1 LDRPENV
8 NKNDQKDFIL
18 PQIRHIHVKNFRVIK
33 ELKWLPRPG
42 LNCLIGP
49 GDSGKSTVLDAI
61 DLTLGARR
69 SYPFTDADFFNLD
82 TTSPIEI
89 WVTLGALN
97 DQLKNIDTYGMFLRS
112 FDSTLGTISD
122 EPQAGQEIVL
132 TIKLTVAEDLDAD
145 WLLYSER
152 AGAEGIERRLP
163 WKHRELVAP
172 ARLGVASNHHLA
184 WGGRSV
190 LNKLS
195 EEDLDISSTL
205 AQLSR
210 TARQTFSGH
219 KVEGI
224 DNVLGKVK
232 AIANNLGVPVGDL
245 KALLDVNSV
254 SLSHGAISLHNS
266 DETPLRQLGTG
277 SARLLISGLQK
288 SASTSDIFIVD
299 EAEYGLEPYR
309 ISRLLNEL
317 GSKEAAPK
325 QQVFITTHSPYVLR
339 ELQAEQLHV
348 IRKAAGAPF
357 PPPNMDYSHLI
368 YSLSGGNEQ
377 QSTLRV
383 CAEAF
388 FSQSVIVCEGKTE
401 IGLVRGI
408 DLYCQDQN
416 VATIQSCG
424 ASCADGGGESMFV
437 RAKIFR
443 SLGYPTA
450 ILKDSDKHADHVS
463 PSSEAREQ
471 GIQIFEWE
479 NGYSTEDALF
489 NCCPAE
495 IIPDL
500 LNLAIARKGCDSI
513 NANVLASSQNQT
525 SLDDCMNR
533 FEDGMRPMLAKA
545 AKSKKGAWYKD
556 IEPAE
561 NIARS
566 IIGPQYDN
574 FDQIFQQPLNNLFAW
589 AKPADAK

>member
-1 LDRPENV
+1 MS
-8 NKNDQKDFIL
+8 
-18 PQIRHIHVKNFRVIK
+18 QIRHIHVKNFRVIK
-33 ELKWLPRPG
+33 ELEWRPRPG

-61 DLTLGARR
+61 DLALGARR
-69 SYPFTDADFFNLD
+69 SYPFTDADFFNLE
-82 TTSPIEI
+82 TTNPIEI
-89 WVTLGALN
+89 WITLGALS
-97 DQLKNIDTYGMFLRS
+97 DELKNIDTYGMFLRS
-112 FDSTLGTISD
+112 FDPISGAISD
-122 EPQAGQEIVL
+122 EPKAEQEIVL

-152 AGAEGIERRLP
+152 AEEEGIERRLP

-172 ARLGVASNHHLA
+172 GRLGVASSHHLA

-195 EEDLDISSTL
+195 EDGLDMSSTL

-219 KVEGI
+219 EVEGI
-224 DNVLGKVK
+224 ESVLGRVK
-232 AIANNLGVPVGDL
+232 ILANNLGVPVGDL

-254 SLSHGAISLHNS
+254 SLSQGAISLHNS
-266 DETPLRQLGTG
+266 DNTPLRQLGTG

-288 SASTSDIFIVD
+288 AASTSDIFIVD

-317 GSKEAAPK
+317 GSKSNDPE

-339 ELQAEQLHV
+339 ELQASQLHV
-348 IRKAAGAPF
+348 IRKTVAAPF
-357 PPPNMDYSHLI
+357 PPPYMHYSHWM
-368 YSLSGGNEQ
+368 YSLSGGDEH

-408 DLYCQDQN
+408 DLHCQDRN
-416 VATIQSCG
+416 VPTIQSCG
-424 ASCADGGGESMFV
+424 VSCADGGGENMFV
-437 RAKIFR
+437 RAKVFR

-450 ILKDSDKHADHVS
+450 ILKDSDKHLEHVN
-463 PSSEAREQ
+463 PSNEARALGVE
-471 GIQIFEWE
+471 IFEWG
-479 NGYSTEDALF
+479 NNYSTEDALF
-489 NCCPAE
+489 YCCPAI
-495 IIPDL
+495 IIPNL
-500 LNLAIARKGCDSI
+500 LNLAIERKGYDSI
-513 NANVLASSQNQT
+513 NANIQAFSGNQI
-525 SLDDCMNR
+525 SLDDCLYR
-533 FEDGMRPMLAKA
+533 FEDRMRSILANA

-561 NIARS
+561 NIARF
-566 IIGPQYDN
+566 IICPQYEN
-574 FDQIFQQPLNNLFAW
+574 FNQIFQQPINNLFSW
-589 AKPADAK
+589 AKPSDAQ

>member
-1 LDRPENV
+1 MS
-8 NKNDQKDFIL
+8 
-18 PQIRHIHVKNFRVIK
+18 QIRHIHVKNFRVIK
-33 ELKWLPRPG
+33 ELEWLPRPG

-49 GDSGKSTVLDAI
+49 GDSGKSTVLDAV
-61 DLTLGARR
+61 DLALGARR
-69 SYPFTDADFFNLD
+69 SYPFNDADFFNLD
-82 TTSPIEI
+82 TTNPIEI
-89 WVTLGALN
+89 WITLGALS

-112 FDSTLGTISD
+112 FDSTSGEISD

-132 TIKLTVAEDLDAD
+132 TLKLTVAEDLDAD

-152 AGAEGIERRLP
+152 AEAEGIERRLL
-163 WKHRELVAP
+163 WRHRELVAP

-195 EEDLDISSTL
+195 EDDLDMSSTL

-219 KVEGI
+219 EVEGI
-224 DNVLGKVK
+224 GNVLDKVK

-254 SLSHGAISLHNS
+254 SLSHGAISLHNN
-266 DETPLRQLGTG
+266 DDTPLRQLGTG

-288 SASTSDIFIVD
+288 SASTSNIFIVD

-317 GSKEAAPK
+317 GSKESDPE

-339 ELQAEQLHV
+339 ELQAKQLHV
-348 IRKAAGAPF
+348 IRKAAAVPF
-357 PPPNMDYSHLI
+357 PPPNMNYSHLI
-368 YSLSGGNEQ
+368 YSLSGGDEQ

-401 IGLVRGI
+401 IGLIRGI
-408 DLYCQDQN
+408 DLYHHDKN
-416 VATIQSCG
+416 DVTIQSCG

-437 RAKIFR
+437 RAKVFR
-443 SLGYPTA
+443 SLGYATA
-450 ILKDSDKHADHVS
+450 ILKDSDKHAEHVN
-463 PSSEAREQ
+463 PSDEARTQ
-471 GIQIFEWE
+471 GIQIFEWG
-479 NGYSTEDALF
+479 NDYSTEDALF
-489 NCCPAE
+489 NCCPVA
-495 IIPDL
+495 IITDL
-500 LNLAIARKGCDSI
+500 INLAVARKGDDAI
-513 NANVLASSQNQT
+513 NANIQASSGNQI
-525 SLDDCMNR
+525 SLDDCLNR
-533 FEDGMRPMLAKA
+533 FEDSMRPVLAKA
-545 AKSKKGAWYKD
+545 AKSRKGAWYKD

-561 NIARS
+561 NIARFM
-566 IIGPQYDN
+566 IGPQYDN
-574 FDQIFQQPLNNLFAW
+574 FHQVFQQPLNNLFSW
-589 AKPADAK
+589 AKPTEAQ

>member
-1 LDRPENV
+1 LS
-8 NKNDQKDFIL
+8 
-18 PQIRHIHVKNFRVIK
+18 QIRHIHVKNFRVIK

-61 DLTLGARR
+61 DLALGARR

-82 TTSPIEI
+82 TTNPIEI
-89 WVTLGALN
+89 WVTIGALS
-97 DQLKNIDTYGMFLRS
+97 DELKNIDAYGMFLRS
-112 FDSTLGTISD
+112 FDPISGAISD

-132 TIKLTVAEDLDAD
+132 TLKLTVAEDLDAD

-152 AGAEGIERRLP
+152 AETEGVERRLP
-163 WKHRELVAP
+163 WKHREFVAP

-195 EEDLDISSTL
+195 EDGLDISSTL

-219 KVEGI
+219 DVEGI
-224 DNVLGKVK
+224 GNVLGKVK
-232 AIANNLGVPVGDL
+232 ILANNLGVPVGDL

-254 SLSHGAISLHNS
+254 SLSQGAISLHNS
-266 DETPLRQLGTG
+266 DNTPLRQLGTG
-277 SARLLISGLQK
+277 SARLLVSGLQK
-288 SASTSDIFIVD
+288 SASTSNIFIVD

-317 GSKEAAPK
+317 GSKSVAPE

-339 ELQAEQLHV
+339 ELQAAQLHV
-348 IRKAAGAPF
+348 IRKAAAAPF
-357 PPPNMDYSHLI
+357 PPPYINYSHLI
-368 YSLSGGNEQ
+368 YSLSGGDEQ

-383 CAEAF
+383 CAESF

-408 DLYCQDQN
+408 DLYCQDRN
-416 VATIQSCG
+416 VETIQSCG
-424 ASCADGGGESMFV
+424 ASCADGGGDSMFM
-437 RAKIFR
+437 RAKVFR

-450 ILKDSDKHADHVS
+450 ILKDSDKDAEHVI
-463 PSSEAREQ
+463 PSNEVRGQ
-471 GIQIFEWE
+471 GIQIFEWG
-479 NGYSTEDALF
+479 NNYSTEDALF
-489 NCCPAE
+489 NCCPAV
-495 IIPDL
+495 IISNL
-500 LNLAIARKGCDSI
+500 LNLAVERKGYDSI
-513 NANVLASSQNQT
+513 NANIQDFSGNKL
-525 SLDDCMNR
+525 SLEDCLNR
-533 FEDGMRPMLAKA
+533 FEDAMRPILAKA

-561 NIARS
+561 NVARF
-566 IIGPQYDN
+566 IICPQYRN
-574 FDQIFQQPLNNLFAW
+574 FHQIFQQPLNSMFSW
-589 AKPADAK
+589 AKTAGAQ

>member
-1 LDRPENV
+1 MS
-8 NKNDQKDFIL
+8 
-18 PQIRHIHVKNFRVIK
+18 QIRHIHIKNFRVIK
-33 ELKWLPRPG
+33 ELIWLPKPG

-82 TTSPIEI
+82 TTNPIEI
-89 WVTLGALN
+89 WVTLGALD
-97 DQLKNIDTYGMFLRS
+97 DQLKKIDSYGMFLRGFNHS
-112 FDSTLGTISD
+112 SGVISD
-122 EPQAGQEIVL
+122 EPQAGQEIVITL
-132 TIKLTVAEDLDAD
+132 KLTVAEDLDAD
-145 WLLYSER
+145 WFLYSER
-152 AGAEGIERRLP
+152 AETEGIERRLP

-195 EEDLDISSTL
+195 DDGLDISSTL

-210 TARQTFSGH
+210 TARQTFSGRE
-219 KVEGI
+219 VEGI
-224 DNVLGKVK
+224 GNVLDKVK
-232 AIANNLGVPVGDL
+232 ILANNLGVPVGDL

-254 SLSHGAISLHNS
+254 SLSHGAISLHNA
-266 DETPLRQLGTG
+266 DNTPLRQLGTG
-277 SARLLISGLQK
+277 SSRLLISGLQK
-288 SASTSDIFIVD
+288 SSSTSNIFIVD

-317 GSKEAAPK
+317 GSKTSAPE

-339 ELQAEQLHV
+339 ELQAAQLHV
-348 IRKAAGAPF
+348 IRKFLPIPL
-357 PPPNMDYSHLI
+357 PPPYLNHSHRV
-368 YSLSGGNEQ
+368 YSLTGGDEQ

-408 DLYCQDQN
+408 DLYSQDSN
-416 VATIQSCG
+416 VATIQSFG
-424 ASCADGGGESMFV
+424 AYCADGGGDSMFV
-437 RAKIFR
+437 RAKVFR

-450 ILKDSDKHADHVS
+450 ILKDSDKDAEHVNFS
-463 PSSEAREQ
+463 DDVRTH
-471 GIQIFEWE
+471 GIRIFEWG
-479 NGYSTEDALF
+479 NNYSTEDAIF

-495 IIPDL
+495 SIPSL
-500 LNLAIARKGCDSI
+500 LNLAVNRKSSDSI
-513 NANVLASSQNQT
+513 NSNILDFSKGQFCLDHCLNQ
-525 SLDDCMNR
+525 
-533 FEDGMRPMLAKA
+533 FEDKMRPILAQA

-561 NIARS
+561 KIARE
-566 IIGPQYDN
+566 IIAPQYAN
-574 FDQIFQQPLNNLFAW
+574 FDQIFKQPLNSLFSW
-589 AKPADAK
+589 AKPAEAR